1 MKNKAEDLK
10 NRIKYFDSSI
20 VSIQETH
27 FRKKG
32 RFKLDNFHVF
42 EAIRK
47 NKEKGGSMLVI
58 HKDLNPVLVKEHNDT
73 FELIV
78 VEIVTQN
85 IKIRVITGYGPQE
98 SWKEGEKMPFWLAL

>member
-1 MKNKAEDLK
+1 MHNKAEDLK
-10 NRIKYFDSSI
+10 NKIEYFKSSI

-32 RFKLDNFHVF
+32 KFKYDNFHVF

-58 HKDLNPVLVKEHNDT
+58 NKDLKPVLVNEYNET
-73 FELIV
+73 FELLV

-85 IKIRVITGYGPQE
+85 IPIRVITGYGPQGN
-98 SWKEGEKMPFWLAL
+98 WKD